1 MEKRKIYFLKNKNI
15 NKKYTIKINFSIL
28 YQEIKNYYIKKNE
41 KKRLKILNYF
51 FKTSTKLEWITLIYI
66 PITPP
71 ETRPIIKLSDNTIVT
86 SNINIIYSKIINTNN
101 RIRTMKEMKVTETF
115 ISNEKTN
122 IQKSID
128 ELIIKSKKHF

>member
-1 MEKRKIYFLKNKNI
+1 M
-15 NKKYTIKINFSIL
+15 
-28 YQEIKNYYIKKNE
+28 
-41 KKRLKILNYF
+41 NYF
-51 FKTSTKLEWITLIYI
+51 FKTNTKLEWITLIYI
-66 PITPP
+66 PIIPP